1 MDEKI
6 QTKTS
11 GAAILIVKAFSD
23 EPISFDLMS
32 QPCASCQVLRLS
44 FSFVKENH
52 LKISIYI
59 NSTVFIV
66 PLLFTQFHGFGL
78 TVKENSNDDIFMA

>member
-32 QPCASCQVLRLS
+32 QPCASYSYSQVQRLY
-44 FSFVKENH
+44 FFVEKWADY
-52 LKISIYI
+52 K
-59 NSTVFIV
+59 VR
-66 PLLFTQFHGFGL
+66 
-78 TVKENSNDDIFMA
+78 